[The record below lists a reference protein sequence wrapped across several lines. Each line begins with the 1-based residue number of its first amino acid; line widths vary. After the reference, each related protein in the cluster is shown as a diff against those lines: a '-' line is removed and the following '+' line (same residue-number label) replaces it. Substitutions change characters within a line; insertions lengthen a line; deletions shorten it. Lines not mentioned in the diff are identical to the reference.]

1 MDIGTYQMGNDEAY
15 KAVRWALEAGY
26 RHIDSA
32 DWYNNE
38 QGCGRAI
45 REFINDNGLQR
56 SDIFYTSKLKSNNG
70 KTNAVK
76 AIDKS
81 LKECGLGY
89 IDLYLIHSP
98 LGGPQMRRES
108 WEAIAEAQKEGK
120 LKSIGISNFG
130 VGHMGEL
137 LGKGLPDPAVNQ
149 VDLHPFMTRTAIVE
163 YCTRRG
169 ILLEAW
175 APLVEAMRFKHPA
188 ITTLAKSYKKEPAQI
203 LLRYSLQKGFI
214 PLPKSSHKG
223 RIISNTRI
231 YDFEL
236 QKEEVECLDSLNE
249 ALVTDWDPTECP

>member
-1 MDIGTYQMGNDEAY
+1 MGTRGQPIPRIDSATDIRQPSQ
-15 KAVRWALEAGY
+15 AGY
-26 RHIDSA
+26 RHIVRIQLSRVHNLKRERFPQDSA

-70 KTNAVK
+70 KSNAVR

-108 WEAIAEAQKEGK
+108 WEAIVEAQKEGK

-130 VGHMGEL
+130 VRHMEEL

-149 VDLHPFMTRTAIVE
+149 VRL
-163 YCTRRG
+163 
-169 ILLEAW
+169 
-175 APLVEAMRFKHPA
+175 
-188 ITTLAKSYKKEPAQI
+188 
-203 LLRYSLQKGFI
+203 
-214 PLPKSSHKG
+214 
-223 RIISNTRI
+223 
-231 YDFEL
+231 DF
-236 QKEEVECLDSLNE
+236 
-249 ALVTDWDPTECP
+249 

>member
-1 MDIGTYQMGNDEAY
+1 MHNLKRERFPQ
-15 KAVRWALEAGY
+15 
-26 RHIDSA
+26 DSA

-70 KTNAVK
+70 KSNAVR

-108 WEAIAEAQKEGK
+108 WEAIVEAQKEGK

-130 VGHMGEL
+130 VRHMEEL

-149 VDLHPFMTRTAIVE
+149 VRL
-163 YCTRRG
+163 
-169 ILLEAW
+169 
-175 APLVEAMRFKHPA
+175 
-188 ITTLAKSYKKEPAQI
+188 
-203 LLRYSLQKGFI
+203 
-214 PLPKSSHKG
+214 
-223 RIISNTRI
+223 
-231 YDFEL
+231 DF
-236 QKEEVECLDSLNE
+236 
-249 ALVTDWDPTECP
+249 